1 MTTAKLL
8 PGPIVTP
15 SILYPYITLT
25 DFSYLSTWWALCSS
39 MLHLLKADVRCRLRS
54 DVAICSIVQCVEE
67 LVLNSL
73 DASATCVAV
82 RVHLSS
88 GQVQV
93 VDNGCGID
101 RQQMGIVAER

>member
-1 MTTAKLL
+1 
-8 PGPIVTP
+8 
-15 SILYPYITLT
+15 
-25 DFSYLSTWWALCSS
+25 
-39 MLHLLKADVRCRLRS
+39 
-54 DVAICSIVQCVEE
+54 VEE